1 MRVNVNALESLL
13 MHVRMAVLRSVV
25 VVVRVLVCDVRV
37 LVGGVRMNVG
47 LLPVLVFVCMRSVVG
62 VFGHRYPPY
71 DEMLCLATVSVT

>member
-25 VVVRVLVCDVRV
+25 VAMWVLVCDVRV

-47 LLPVLVFVCMRSVVG
+47 LLPVLVFVRMRSVVG
-62 VFGHRYPPY
+62 VFGHRYPP
-71 DEMLCLATVSVT
+71 